1 VARPLTSALLIPTAP
16 SSRSHWRHHSCRSK
30 RSDRALGLET
40 EAAKAVRSRD
50 GALHR
55 LRNGGRHESSREDE
69 GAGHLDV
76 DLGSMGVPTSAQ
88 LRSKL
93 LLGDGL
99 IVAVGSPHREFVG
112 DAVLGSRY
120 RAFSTEEIAALPA
133 GLEFDHGLTLSRAR
147 VWSRAVPIEAVW
159 SRVMAADTN
168 PDALFL
174 GAITTVRSPDA
185 AIIVAEGVG
194 GGDQALVHTDAAAAE
209 DSKVIATMNAR
220 RAQRGKPPLTA
231 AREKRVRENRR
242 S

>member
-1 VARPLTSALLIPTAP
+1 MAHYIAYATESGTSLPKKTKEQVISMLT
-16 SSRSHWRHHSCRSK
+16 
-30 RSDRALGLET
+30 LGLW
-40 EAAKAVRSRD
+40 
-50 GALHR
+50 
-55 LRNGGRHESSREDE
+55 
-69 GAGHLDV
+69 
-76 DLGSMGVPTSAQ
+76 GVPTSAQ

-93 LLGDGL
+93 LPGDDL

-120 RAFSTEEIAALPA
+120 RAFSTEEVAALPA

-194 GGDQALVHTDAAAAE
+194 GGDQAFGQTDAAAAE

-220 RAQRGKPPLTA
+220 RAQQGKPPLTA
-231 AREKRVRENRR
+231 AQEERVRENRR

>member
-1 VARPLTSALLIPTAP
+1 MAHYIAYATESGTSLPTKTKEQVISMLI
-16 SSRSHWRHHSCRSK
+16 
-30 RSDRALGLET
+30 LGLW
-40 EAAKAVRSRD
+40 
-50 GALHR
+50 
-55 LRNGGRHESSREDE
+55 
-69 GAGHLDV
+69 
-76 DLGSMGVPTSAQ
+76 GVPASAQ

-93 LLGDGL
+93 LPGDAL

-147 VWSRAVPIEAVW
+147 VWSKAVPIQAVW

-174 GAITTVRSPDA
+174 GAITTVHSSDA
-185 AIIVAEGVG
+185 AIIVEGVS
-194 GGDQALVHTDAAAAE
+194 GGDHAFAQTDAAVAE

-220 RAQRGKPPLTA
+220 RAQQGKPPLTA
-231 AREKRVRENRR
+231 AQEEQVRENRG